1 MLRDFVIEA
10 ELPGDSQTM
19 FRLRVDGSVIAH
31 GVTEAQAQLLIAEIL
46 ERLEPSRS
54 GANRRPRADR

>member
-10 ELPGDSQTM
+10 EMPGDSQTM
-19 FRLRVDGSVIAH
+19 FRLRVGGSVIAH

-46 ERLEPSRS
+46 ERLAPPRS